1 MKKVIFYALS
11 LTMLVF
17 GQTFAQSV
25 AEQNLDAAIQSAENV
40 QQEVVSSRKAVN
52 LLVKQLTV
60 LGNPNATLFSDKMHY
75 HVNQVQNQADEI
87 DYFVALAKSNSIIDF
102 STTAITALTTDLVNQ
117 NDILLNLTNQ
127 MTAAVQANNT
137 TLALSLVTPIRSALT
152 RQYNKSGNI
161 IIKIGIIKQSIKTYN
176 VCIKTVD
183 NAGNP
188 TSYNAGFYC
197 QNTATGEYIY
207 TDNQEGTCFSNML
220 PGTYDF
226 GSFQDYFC
234 GTSSQT
240 VTLSN
245 TLVNANGIIEV
256 TLVVWCE

>member
-11 LTMLVF
+11 LTVFVF

-25 AEQNLDAAIQSAENV
+25 AEQNLNSAIQSAENV

-52 LLVKQLTV
+52 QLVKQLAI

-75 HVNQVQNQADEI
+75 HVNQVQNQADDV
-87 DYFVALAKSNSIIDF
+87 DYFVALAKSNSVIDF
-102 STTAITALTTDLVNQ
+102 SSTAITALTTDLVNQ
-117 NDILLNLTNQ
+117 NDILLTLTDQ
-127 MTAAVQANNT
+127 MTAAITANNT
-137 TLALSLVTPIRSALT
+137 NLALSLVTPIRSALT

-161 IIKIGIIKQSIKTYN
+161 ISKIEVIKQNIKTYN

-183 NAGNP
+183 SLGNP
-188 TSYNAGFYC
+188 TSYNAGFYT
-197 QNTATGEYIY
+197 QNTTTGEYIY
-207 TDNQEGTCFSNML
+207 PDNQEGTCFTNL
-220 PGTYDF
+220 VPGTYHF

-245 TLVNANGIIEV
+245 ALVNANGIIEV

>member
-127 MTAAVQANNT
+127 MTAAVQANNS
-137 TLALSLVTPIRSALT
+137 TLALSLVT
-152 RQYNKSGNI
+152 
-161 IIKIGIIKQSIKTYN
+161 
-176 VCIKTVD
+176 
-183 NAGNP
+183 
-188 TSYNAGFYC
+188 
-197 QNTATGEYIY
+197 
-207 TDNQEGTCFSNML
+207 CFN
-220 PGTYDF
+220 
-226 GSFQDYFC
+226 
-234 GTSSQT
+234 
-240 VTLSN
+240 
-245 TLVNANGIIEV
+245 
-256 TLVVWCE
+256 

>member
-11 LTMLVF
+11 LTVLVF

-25 AEQNLDAAIQSAENV
+25 AEQNLDSAIQSAENV

-60 LGNPNATLFSDKMHY
+60 LGNPNATLFSDKMYY
-75 HVNQVQNQADEI
+75 HVNQVQNQADDV
-87 DYFVALAKSNSIIDF
+87 DYFVALAKSNSIVDF
-102 STTAITALTTDLVNQ
+102 SSTEITALTTQLVNQ
-117 NDILLNLTNQ
+117 NDVILNLSNQ
-127 MTAAVQANNT
+127 ITAAVLANNT
-137 TLALSLVTPIRSALT
+137 PLALSFVASIRSALT
-152 RQYNKSGNI
+152 RQFSRAGSI
-161 IIKIGIIKQSIKTYN
+161 IAKIDVIKQNIKTYN
-176 VCIKTVD
+176 VCVKIVD
-183 NAGNP
+183 NSGNP
-188 TSYNAGFYC
+188 TTYNAGFYC
-197 QNTATGEYIY
+197 QNTVTGAYIY
-207 TDNQEGTCFSNML
+207 TDNQEGTCFTNLL

-234 GTSSQT
+234 GTGSQT

-245 TLVNANGIIEV
+245 ALVNANGIIEV